1 VETVADRVM
10 PYRLE
15 WVARISLKHAERLM
29 AEAKSKNYPLA
40 FTWLKRAKQAYQ
52 LLGKT
57 DEWKKY
63 LGETREKYKRRPA
76 LQNQLA
82 RL

>member
-1 VETVADRVM
+1 MGRQDQFETCRTLDGGGKKQ
-10 PYRLE
+10 E
-15 WVARISLKHAERLM
+15 
-29 AEAKSKNYPLA
+29 YPLA